1 MYQALSN
8 LNLPAISYFDLNL
21 CEDWVWINFELSV
34 DTACRLNV
42 YKGIGVLL
50 KQYREFIGRD

>member
-21 CEDWVWINFELSV
+21 CEDWVWINLELSV
-34 DTACRLNV
+34 DTARRLNV
-42 YKGIGVLL
+42 YKV
-50 KQYREFIGRD
+50 GRL